1 MTNPL
6 LNITDLV
13 DFAAVR
19 PEHVVPGMTSLIEEA
34 KKALNKVTDPQT
46 PATWQDVIEPLEEKT
61 LALSRA
67 WGVVSH
73 LMSVVDTP
81 ELREAHNQAL
91 PLVDTILD

>member
-34 KKALNKVTDPQT
+34 KKP
-46 PATWQDVIEPLEEKT
+46 
-61 LALSRA
+61 
-67 WGVVSH
+67 
-73 LMSVVDTP
+73 
-81 ELREAHNQAL
+81 
-91 PLVDTILD
+91 